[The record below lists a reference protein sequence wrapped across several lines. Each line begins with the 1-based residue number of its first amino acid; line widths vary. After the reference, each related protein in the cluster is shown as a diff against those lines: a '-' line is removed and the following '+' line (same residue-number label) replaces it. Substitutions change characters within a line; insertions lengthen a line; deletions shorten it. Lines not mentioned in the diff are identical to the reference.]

1 VKVLFFIAVAVPALA
16 QLQISVLTPEGPQ
29 PVGVNFTL
37 PAAAAGD
44 SVEVRLRAL
53 NLSASQLPLQT
64 LTVSGAAFSLAAPLQ
79 PVTLA
84 PGAAHEFAVRFSPQA
99 PGSYSALLTVNS
111 STAFLRANAEW
122 APALAVLIDGK
133 PVLIPAGGYAADA
146 FAGVETVLS
155 VAVWN
160 NRTVPLTVS
169 QISAAHPSVRLR
181 NLPTLPLTLEP
192 DQHAAFQLAAIP
204 EREGPFTAQL
214 NAGLA
219 TRTITLNVTRP
230 KLPLP
235 RLAAAAVLAN
245 AAQTPIR
252 VAFDEPAPADGA
264 GKLRVSLQGAFP
276 DPAIQFSNGSSE
288 VNFQVAKGS
297 LEATFEGRPSVTL
310 QTGTTAGTLIV
321 EASTE
326 SGSTRQSWLL
336 QSSPIVIDSSRA
348 IRSPQSIEITLSGY
362 DNTRTAGSLNFRF
375 FDRAGAPRRLH
386 HCHAAIRIR
395 LLFPVFGSRRRLPA
409 PRRLPP
415 HRRCHNGGVGTGRN
429 RQLHRPH
436 RTAPSGLPIIPCSR
450 SRSPSPAR
458 TRAAAPA
465 SRPI

>member
-375 FDRAGAPRRLH
+375 FDRAGAPLGGLITATLQSEFASYFRSSE
-386 HCHAAIRIR
+386 A
-395 LLFPVFGSRRRLPA
+395 
-409 PRRLPP
+409 
-415 HRRCHNGGVGTGRN
+415 GGVFQLRAVFPLTGDATMVGSVLVEIAN
-429 RQLHRPH
+429 SIG
-436 RTAPSGLPIIPCSR
+436 RTELPRLGFP
-450 SRSPSPAR
+450 
-458 TRAAAPA
+458 
-465 SRPI
+465 